1 VKRVTATIIAVIVI
15 PYLALIAA
23 AWLFQ
28 RHLIYLPSGDVVP
41 AASAGLPRA
50 QSISIKTEDGLD
62 LAGWFVPSAKSDF
75 DYTAIVFNGNAGNR
89 AYRAP
94 LAAALARHGL
104 ATLLFDYRGFG
115 GNAGSPSEDGLA
127 RDARAAR
134 DYLTTRPDVDP
145 QRIVYF
151 GESLGAGVAIRLAT
165 ERAPAALIV
174 RSPFASL
181 ASVAQH
187 HYPFLPVRWLLRE
200 GYPSEELIRRVACPT
215 LVITGDRD
223 SIVPVAESRRLY
235 DAAPEPKRL
244 LQIDGADHN
253 DFELLAGSRM
263 VDAVLEF
270 LRASKTSG
278 VISAEDRIRK

>member
-1 VKRVTATIIAVIVI
+1 MKRVTATIIAVIVI
-15 PYLALIAA
+15 PYLALITA

-28 RHLIYLPSGDVVP
+28 RHLIYLPSSDVVS

-62 LAGWFVPSAKSDF
+62 LAGWFVRSAKPDF
-75 DYTAIVFNGNAGNR
+75 EYTAIVFNGNAGNR

-94 LAAALARHGL
+94 LAAALARHGI

-134 DYLTTRPDVDP
+134 DYLTTRRDVDP

-200 GYPSEELIRRVACPT
+200 GYPSEELIRRVTCPT

-223 SIVPVAESRRLY
+223 SIVPVEESRRLY

-263 VDAVLEF
+263 VDSVVEF

-278 VISAEDRIRK
+278 VISAEDRPRK

>member
-1 VKRVTATIIAVIVI
+1 MATIIAVIVI
-15 PYLALIAA
+15 PYLALVTA

-50 QSISIKTEDGLD
+50 ESISIKTADGLD
-62 LAGWFVPSAKSDF
+62 LAGWFVPSASSDLH
-75 DYTAIVFNGNAGNR
+75 YTAIVFNGNAGNR

-94 LAAALARHGL
+94 LAAALARHGI

-115 GNAGSPSEDGLA
+115 GNAGSPSEDALA

-134 DYLTTRPDVDP
+134 DYLAARPDVDP

-151 GESLGAGVAIRLAT
+151 GESLGAGVAIRLAS
-165 ERAPAALIV
+165 ERAPVALVV

-223 SIVPVAESRRLY
+223 SIVPVEESRRLY
-235 DAAPEPKRL
+235 DAAPGPKRL

-263 VDAVLEF
+263 VDAVVDF

-278 VISAEDRIRK
+278 VISAEDRVRK

>member
-1 VKRVTATIIAVIVI
+1 MKRVTATIIAVIVI

-94 LAAALARHGL
+94 LAAALARHGI

-187 HYPFLPVRWLLRE
+187 PYPFLPVRWLLRE

-223 SIVPVAESRRLY
+223 SIVPIVQSRLVFDRIT
-235 DAAPEPKRL
+235 APKEMVVVR
-244 LQIDGADHN
+244 GADHN
-253 DFELLAGSRM
+253 DDELLNGQQLIGSL
-263 VDAVLEF
+263 VGFLE
-270 LRASKTSG
+270 R
-278 VISAEDRIRK
+278 IDRR